1 MSVGHISRAM
11 EAMGILT
18 VIVAMQAFQNRIEA
32 MSVAR
37 LLLTHHP
44 MGKPLGAPF
53 DHDEHTRVMREA
65 LQLLIDAD
73 AIGTTRFA

>member
-1 MSVGHISRAM
+1 MESIGIS
-11 EAMGILT
+11 T

-32 MSVAR
+32 MNVAR

-53 DHDEHTRVMREA
+53 DHDEHLRIMRQA
-65 LQLLIDAD
+65 IQLLDDAETV
-73 AIGTTRFA
+73 ARPVLLNVIS